1 MSIEIPAADT
11 QYDDYIIEKV
21 READEGYEIG
31 FDSGMVSFPPKQP
44 FIDAGIVPKEGD
56 VIRFYGKGFGFP
68 WRGLAINGVGIIY
81 RTEEEDEAKRKQD
94 IADREQR
101 EREEFA
107 EKKDEMDARF
117 DALPKPLQDRI
128 ARRRRNNPDFRW
140 KYEGYEMFVCEEAVK
155 FAGACADAETN
166 TQIVAEVNAFW
177 EGKDDAP
184 EQWDDR
190 FFGWAW
196 AFNTE
201 EGGYDHERQAEVLG
215 CDSGH
220 SGNTFGAAFTL
231 ARLLTRGE
239 DELVDRMYGAL
250 APLVGSEDYG
260 DVDPEDREAE
270 EAVEA

>member
-1 MSIEIPAADT
+1 
-11 QYDDYIIEKV
+11 
-21 READEGYEIG
+21 
-31 FDSGMVSFPPKQP
+31 MVSFPPKQP

-201 EGGYDHERQAEVLG
+201 EGGYDHERQTEVLG

-231 ARLLTRGE
+231 ARLLVRGE
-239 DELVDRMYGAL
+239 DELADRMYGAL
-250 APLVGSEDYG
+250 APLVGSDDYG
-260 DVDPEDREAE
+260 DVDPEDRE
-270 EAVEA
+270 VEPEPAA